1 MANKGKDYEKKIFK
15 LCDQQGCIFPG
26 TSNAGGGS
34 GADIC
39 LTHNSKSLNIECKY
53 AGADWGQESLK
64 YSNGK
69 WSWTNDDATTQY
81 YESINIIEKINKDFV
96 PYNTPQL
103 NMTSSQWKKE
113 RENIIGVNEKNHD
126 QKGIEKAHIPLDFL
140 EPLVKFYNSKNC
152 YYLQLSK
159 HGLYHLGDDKYELGT
174 PEFDGTIDF
183 RFRAKMHDNFSRR
196 LQGPGTSKDGKKKSN
211 GREESKIKILTQF
224 LFSGINNVAVKKINN
239 QANFNL
245 TSDNF
250 DDSIF
255 EVKKNNIPLS
265 IKSYEEIF
273 KLVNET
279 TGKDE
284 CEKGTQLKI
293 LKYLDKSE
301 PTTFTIKP
309 TPWNYSFFGIMK
321 LDKSPTVSPL
331 SLDPS
336 KSQSF
341 PDINF

>member
-1 MANKGKDYEKKIFK
+1 VSNKGKDYEKKVFR
-15 LCDQQGCIFPG
+15 LCDQRGCIFPG

-39 LTHNSKSLNIECKY
+39 LIHNNKPLNIECKY

-64 YSNGK
+64 YSNHK

-81 YESINIIEKINKDFV
+81 YESINMIEKINKDFV
-96 PYNTPQL
+96 PYNAPQA
-103 NMTSSQWKKE
+103 NMTSSQWTKE
-113 RENIIGVNEKNHD
+113 KEKIIGVNEKNHD

-159 HGLYHLGDDKYELGT
+159 HGLYHLGKDKYELGT

-196 LQGPGTSKDGKKKSN
+196 LQGPSTSKDGKKKSN

-224 LFSGINNVAVKKINN
+224 LFSGIDNVTVEKISNKAYFR
-239 QANFNL
+239 Q
-245 TSDNF
+245 TSSHF

-255 EVKKNNIPLS
+255 AVEKNNVLLS
-265 IKSYEEIF
+265 IKSYEELF

-293 LKYLDKSE
+293 TKYLDRND
-301 PTTFTIKP
+301 PATFTIKP

-321 LDKSPTVSPL
+321 LEESPTVSPL
-331 SLDPS
+331 SLDPL